1 MIRLFIFSL
10 LSLLAG
16 PFFVTAQ
23 QLADNN
29 AAPSPRR
36 TVGAPSAGPSA
47 PSPSDNRRPSELGAR
62 PTSALSSNTTARKLP
77 APGWNKQDDQVTG
90 SINRELLTRLKII
103 NNQLIGFLYDSCLD
117 GPAHHGSWHGEFRSD
132 KSDSSGLKFGIK
144 CSFPASTLEI
154 TAGSLS
160 PLMRPVTVYGHEY
173 NALTPTKTTR
183 NGCPYFEPPYL
194 AEGAMMVAIKA
205 GEKNAPQIN
214 TWLVT
219 ANPDELPYTP
229 MSRKE
234 FLEAMGSSLKANK
247 DALIGTIKEKNHV
260 RSQSDQE
267 ADKQKA
273 LESLGATY
281 SGAELE
287 MRRRNYLDH
296 YKSDEEDLKE
306 IIDAQTAPLDS
317 TIAFIDGMLH
327 RLAPA
332 TLAAPA
338 YVPAKAGE
346 FEGFADGEEDAV
358 MLIHLMEEVAGA
370 TDPKGAGRGVRN
382 LNQRATP
389 DKPRFFLLSWTYD
402 PADPEAVI
410 IKDLLNK
417 KLDPGYMRELLKK

>member
-1 MIRLFIFSL
+1 MIRLLFTSLL

-16 PFFVTAQ
+16 PFIVTAQ

-29 AAPSPRR
+29 AVPRR
-36 TVGAPSAGPSA
+36 TTGVPSVGPSA
-47 PSPSDNRRPSELGAR
+47 PSVAPAAR
-62 PTSALSSNTTARKLP
+62 SSNTAARKLL
-77 APGWNKQDDQVTG
+77 APGWRKEDDQVTG
-90 SINRELLTRLKII
+90 SINRDMITRLRTL

-117 GPAHHGSWHGEFRSD
+117 GPSHHGSWHGEFRSD
-132 KSDSSGLKFGIK
+132 KSDSTGLKFGIK
-144 CSFPASTLEI
+144 CSFSTATLEI

-173 NALTPTKTTR
+173 NALTPTKTMR
-183 NGCPYFEPPYL
+183 NGCPYFEPPYQ
-194 AEGAMMVAIKA
+194 AEGAMVVAIRT

-219 ANPDELPYTP
+219 ARAEELPYTP

-234 FLEAMGSSLKANK
+234 FLEAMGLSLKANK
-247 DALIGTIKEKNHV
+247 NALIGTIKEKNHV
-260 RSQSDQE
+260 RSQAEQE
-267 ADKQKA
+267 AGKQA
-273 LESLGATY
+273 TLESLGTTY

-287 MRRRNYLDH
+287 MRKRNYLDH

-358 MLIHLMEEVAGA
+358 LLIHPKVPAAGA
-370 TDPKGAGRGVRN
+370 VT
-382 LNQRATP
+382 TP
-389 DKPRFFLLSWTYD
+389 DKPLFFLVTWTGD
-402 PADPEAVI
+402 PADTEAAA
-410 IKDLLNK
+410 IKELLNK
-417 KLDPGYMRELLKK
+417 KLDAGYMRELLKK